1 MLITYI
7 LHKFRDTAWMKEKC
21 LISASHHDCGNVS
34 WQRGMEYR
42 LIGMVWGIV
51 KC

>member
-21 LISASHHDCGNVS
+21 LISD
-34 WQRGMEYR
+34 
-42 LIGMVWGIV
+42 WGSAHGSEA
-51 KC
+51 